1 MSKQQQLMQTYNDL
15 LETAADQKLMHVVE
29 ELDNLGNTPPVP
41 NNVNWQNLRMR
52 YVQHSFQKPT
62 VVPFREQTR
71 SWWFALTRKAILVP
85 LIAALLI
92 VTTASA
98 FAATPLLQSL
108 LQGGSYNTKDAIQY
122 STFGD
127 IQLSQKVGNATVR
140 LEKGYAEDHNIVLGV
155 TATPVNDSA
164 MLNNP
169 HLTTANGTD
178 LSSSGQLLGDIE
190 NHILAQSMTF
200 SDANVVGTPASLN
213 LTLKMDLVQNGS
225 TQTVTFHFQLP
236 YHQGEVVAP
245 HQQAISQSQT
255 ITLEKATIGKTQT
268 TIEFSGLNEIS
279 VKSAA
284 GKPVTPQID
293 MQTSNTN
300 HITTFDY
307 AGNNESGKFVF
318 RFNSDLSHYHGP
330 WTIIVTKGNTYKWIF
345 HLNV

>member
-1 MSKQQQLMQTYNDL
+1 MSKQQKLIQTYNDL
-15 LETAADQKLMHVVE
+15 LETAADQRLMHVVE
-29 ELDNLGNTPPVP
+29 ELDSLSNTSPVP

-52 YVQHSFQKPT
+52 YAQHSFQKPT
-62 VVPFREQTR
+62 VVPFREQTQ
-71 SWWFALTRKAILVP
+71 SWWFTLTRKAILVP

-98 FAATPLLQSL
+98 FAATPLLQTL
-108 LQGGSYNTKDAIQY
+108 LQGGSYNAKDSIKY

-127 IQLSQKVGNATVR
+127 IQLSQKIGNATVR

-155 TATPVNDSA
+155 TVTPVDDNSI
-164 MLNNP
+164 LNNP
-169 HLTTANGTD
+169 RLTTADGTD
-178 LSSSGQLLGDIE
+178 LSSSGQLLGDVE

-200 SDANVVGTPASLN
+200 SDANVTGAPASLN
-213 LTLKMDLVQNGS
+213 LILKMDLVQNGS
-225 TQTVTFHFQLP
+225 RQTVVFHFQLP
-236 YHQGEVVAP
+236 YHQGEIVAP
-245 HQQAISQSQT
+245 HQQETSQGQV

-279 VKSAA
+279 VTSAV

-293 MQTSNTN
+293 MQTSSAN

-330 WTIIVTKGNTYKWIF
+330 WTIIVTKGNTYKWTF
-345 HLNV
+345 HINV